1 MLLSNAL
8 IGLREGLEAVLV
20 VSILVAFL
28 VRTERRRAL
37 PLVWIGVAVAVAL
50 SVGLG
55 ALLTYT
61 AASLSF
67 EAQEAFGGIASIVA
81 VVFVTG
87 MIFWMRKAG
96 RTLAAQLRGQLDGAL
111 ELGPAA
117 VITVAFFSVGREGME
132 TAVFFFSSVQS
143 AGGGTVLPLIG
154 FVVGIALA
162 VLLGFLLYAGA
173 VRINL
178 SKFFTVTGVLLV
190 FVAAGVLAYGLH
202 DLQEAGLLPGLHTL
216 AFDVSAYVSPTSWY
230 GALLKGIFNFS
241 PQTTVV
247 EAIAWLGY
255 VVVVLPLFLRPHRGT
270 AAVQPAATSSE
281 VTE

>member
-1 MLLSNAL
+1 MLFSNAL

-37 PLVWIGVAVAVAL
+37 PLVWGGVGVAVAL
-50 SVGLG
+50 SVAVG

-61 AASLSF
+61 AATLSF
-67 EAQEAFGGIASIVA
+67 EAQEAFGGTASIVA

-87 MIFWMRKAG
+87 MIFWMRRAG
-96 RTLAAQLRGQLDGAL
+96 RTLAAQLRGQLDEAL
-111 ELGPAA
+111 RLGPVA
-117 VITVAFFSVGREGME
+117 VATLAFLAVGREGME

-143 AGGGTVLPLIG
+143 AGGGTALPLVG
-154 FVVGIALA
+154 FVIGIAIA
-162 VLLGFLLYAGA
+162 ILLGCLIYVGA

-190 FVAAGVLAYGLH
+190 FVAAGVFAYGVH
-202 DLQEAGLLPGLHTL
+202 DLQEAAVLPGLHTL
-216 AFDVSAYVSPTSWY
+216 AFDVSAVVPPTSWY

-241 PQTTVV
+241 PQTTVL
-247 EAIAWLGY
+247 EAVVWVGY
-255 VVVVLPLFLRPHRGT
+255 VVVVLPLFLRPHRG
-270 AAVQPAATSSE
+270 AARPASIRTGEAK
-281 VTE
+281 

>member
-37 PLVWIGVAVAVAL
+37 PLVWIGVSVAVAL

-67 EAQEAFGGIASIVA
+67 EAQETFGGIASIVA

-96 RTLAAQLRGQLDGAL
+96 RSLAAQLRGQLDGAL

-117 VITVAFFSVGREGME
+117 VITVAFLSVGREGME

-216 AFDVSAYVSPTSWY
+216 AFDVSAYVPPTSWY

-241 PQTTVV
+241 PQTTVL

-255 VVVVLPLFLRPHRGT
+255 VVVVLPLFLRPHRS
-270 AAVQPAATSSE
+270 AAAAQPATTPSE